1 MVNVPALLVRLTG
14 PGFEREYCF
23 DVLFMESVLKRYR
36 AVLFVYPKH
45 YCEEARNLPAE
56 QGAQPLSAER
66 ALTMLVSACQD
77 ALSVKNAY
85 APSFTRMI
93 KRLLFLQ
100 PSKEDIEY
108 AEAHY
113 ANELC
118 NTIFADKNPSSISIA
133 WSVNAAISYRVGDK
147 SDDKWIRLAKIAR
160 IDNGV
165 LRKLEE
171 LLGSRG
177 LGAE

>member
-1 MVNVPALLVRLTG
+1 MTG

-23 DVLFMESVLKRYR
+23 DVFFMESVLKRYR

-45 YCEEARNLPAE
+45 YCEETGDVSVGERAIA
-56 QGAQPLSAER
+56 LSAEK
-66 ALTMLVSACQD
+66 ALAILVGACQD
-77 ALSVKNAY
+77 ALNIKNAY
-85 APSFTRMI
+85 TPSFARMV

-100 PSKEDIEY
+100 PSREDIEY

-118 NTIFADKNPSSISIA
+118 NTIFADKDPSSISVA
-133 WSVNAAISYRVGDK
+133 GSVNAAISYRIGDK
-147 SDDKWIRLAKIAR
+147 SDSKWNRLAKIAK

-171 LLGSRG
+171 LLGSM
-177 LGAE
+177 A